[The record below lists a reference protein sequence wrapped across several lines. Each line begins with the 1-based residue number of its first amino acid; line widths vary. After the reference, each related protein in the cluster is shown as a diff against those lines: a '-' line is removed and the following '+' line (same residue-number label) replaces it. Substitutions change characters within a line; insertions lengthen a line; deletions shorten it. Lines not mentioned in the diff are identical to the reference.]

1 MVNKDVFQRYES
13 EARGYCRRFDPIFTS
28 ASGSRMV
35 DADGNEYIDFLAA
48 CGSLNYGHNDP
59 DMSEAL
65 VKHIQ
70 DNGIT
75 ASLDLFSN
83 AKGRFLNTFH
93 ELILGP
99 RQLDYRLQF
108 TGPTGSNAVEA
119 AMKLARKVTGR
130 SNVIAFTNGFHGVT
144 LGSLAATGNKYN
156 RMGATLPNI
165 TRLPFENYAGEHFDT
180 ADYLEQL
187 LTDPSSGIEPPAAI
201 LFETVQG
208 EGGLN
213 VASPKW
219 AQRIAKIAKQYDAL
233 VIVDDIQAGCGRT
246 GTFFSFEP
254 LGIDPD
260 IITLAKSISGY
271 GLPMAVVLIKPE
283 HDLWQPAEHNG
294 TFRGN
299 THAFVTAQIALE
311 KFWSNQEFSHAIV
324 NKAAIVTRHLQR
336 ISKLIPNSFIKGR
349 GMMQGICVDADSG
362 KLADKIT
369 RCAFEK
375 KLIIET
381 SGPYDEVIKV
391 LAPLTTSDKQLEKG
405 LMLLES
411 ATAEIMAQVST
422 TSQQPIYTEIVTKPP
437 MPSSVIVLNEKT
449 NRHH

>member
-13 EARGYCRRFDPIFTS
+13 EVRGYCRRFDPIFAS
-28 ASGSRMV
+28 ASGSTIL
-35 DADGNEYIDFLAA
+35 DTDGNEYIDFLAA

-59 DMSEAL
+59 NMKEAL
-65 VKHIQ
+65 LKHIQ
-70 DNGIT
+70 DNGMS
-75 ASLDLFSN
+75 ASLDLFSTT
-83 AKGRFLNTFH
+83 KGNFLNTFH
-93 ELILGP
+93 ELILSP

-130 SNVIAFTNGFHGVT
+130 SNIIAFTNGFHGVT

-156 RMGATLPNI
+156 RMGTTLPNI
-165 TRLPFENYAGEHFDT
+165 TRIPFENYAGHHFDT

-201 LFETVQG
+201 LLETVQG

-213 VASPKW
+213 VASPQW
-219 AQRIAKIAKQYDAL
+219 AQHITEIAKRHGAL

-254 LGIDPD
+254 LGIEPD
-260 IITLAKSISGY
+260 IVTLAKSISGY

-283 HDLWQPAEHNG
+283 YDLWGAAEHNG

-311 KFWSNQEFSHAIV
+311 KFWSNQEFSHVIA
-324 NKAAIVTRHLQR
+324 NKTAIVTRHLQR
-336 ISKLIPNSFIKGR
+336 ISKLIPNSYIKGR
-349 GMMQGICVDADSG
+349 GMMQGICVDSG
-362 KLADKIT
+362 SGELADKIT
-369 RCAFEK
+369 RRAFEK

-381 SGPYDEVIKV
+381 SGPHDEVIKV
-391 LAPLTTSDKQLEKG
+391 LAPLTTPSKQLQFG
-405 LMLLES
+405 LTLLEN
-411 ATAEIMAQVST
+411 ATAEIMAQT
-422 TSQQPIYTEIVTKPP
+422 ANTRQQLVYTEVVTKNSPP
-437 MPSSVIVLNEKT
+437 AIPRSATVL
-449 NRHH
+449 